1 MSQDVYDDDYQTGTD
16 EQPDRNPLRDQLRK
30 TEKALKEAREQG
42 EANAK
47 AARTLEFVKAGV
59 PLTKPDGSPNP
70 MASYFVNGYDGD
82 LTPDAI
88 KAAATEAGIISAPTQ
103 QVRETI
109 PPAEA
114 DALRTMQE
122 STADATQD
130 GSRNWDAELA
140 SAKTEEEVID
150 LHRQRHGAESVK
162 YD

>member
-47 AARTLEFVKAGV
+47 AARTLEFVKAGIDISD
-59 PLTKPDGSPNP
+59 PKSQ
-70 MASYFVNGYDGD
+70 YFVNGYQGD
-82 LTPDAI
+82 LDTAAI
-88 KAAATEAGIISAPTQ
+88 KAAAEEAGFLAPAKAAET
-103 QVRETI
+103 TI
-109 PPAEA
+109 PATEEQ
-114 DALRTMQE
+114 ALRTMQE

-140 SAKTEEEVID
+140 SAKTPEEVID